1 MSMLMPIIHEVAV
14 ATEDNATPYCRWYS
28 YGDYDDMGKVG
39 GAKYVYVRYNGEWRD
54 MLCEYIRI
62 TNNRAYMFQP
72 IGNQFR
78 KAEVAVNYYNMKRGW
93 QPV

>member
-39 GAKYVYVRYNGEWRD
+39 GAKYVYVRY
-54 MLCEYIRI
+54 
-62 TNNRAYMFQP
+62 
-72 IGNQFR
+72 
-78 KAEVAVNYYNMKRGW
+78 KEVS
-93 QPV
+93 